1 MWNHCSIVAWMIC
14 FIYLHI
20 LFILSTKPPEG
31 LFLNENKLATWRS
44 IGALANYALLE
55 LKVGGWKMRE
65 THGKQQVLLAGWRGG
80 GKKYEESE
88 HFRKSLHKDFKY
100 RREGTGILPMILC
113 WFVGYWTAGAKNTAD
128 RFGLP
133 TRIAHAPETGDWGKS
148 ALDIWKFAT
157 P

>member
-1 MWNHCSIVAWMIC
+1 MWNHCSMVAWMIY
-14 FIYLHI
+14 FIYLHNI
-20 LFILSTKPPEG
+20 LFILSTKTPEG

-65 THGKQQVLLAGWRGG
+65 THGTQQVLLGG
-80 GKKYEESE
+80 GGVETEESE

-100 RREGTGILPMILC
+100 REKELALPMILC

-133 TRIAHAPETGDWGKS
+133 TGIAHAPETGDWGKS